1 MVHLTGGLL
10 SSHGKGVDREACYR
24 LSSRNLY
31 NTVAKALVQKY
42 VAV

>member
-31 NTVAKALVQKY
+31 NTVVKALVQKY